1 MAKTSNNE
9 SSALKILSG
18 MKRNEEPDKQE
29 PKKTEVTET
38 PVKEVSTAKKEEKE
52 TPKEQPTKAKPKAS
66 PAESKKTSQP
76 APKSL
81 FKAKEKRSIHKN
93 ILLTKTS
100 DENLRNEAKQIGISV
115 NELINLIIEDR
126 YS

>member
-18 MKRNEEPDKQE
+18 MKRNEEPVKQE

-38 PVKEVSTAKKEEKE
+38 LVKEVSTVKKEVKE
-52 TPKEQPTKAKPKAS
+52 TPKEHSTKAKPKAS

-76 APKSL
+76 AQKSL

>member
-9 SSALKILSG
+9 SSTLKILSG
-18 MKRNEEPDKQE
+18 MKRSEEPVKQE
-29 PKKTEVTET
+29 PKKTEVVET
-38 PVKEVSTAKKEEKE
+38 QTKEVSAAKKEEKE
-52 TPKEQPTKAKPKAS
+52 TPKEHSTKAKPKAS

-76 APKSL
+76 AQKSL